1 MIVMQIH
8 FFGVCGQLLS
18 MTLSR
23 SFHIAKWRWLPCF
36 LLLFDGWPRWM
47 SQIKCCGHS
56 WSRLRA
62 NTWHRQFLHWT
73 TFSAFQIKSLVR
85 HACSTIFDVQ
95 LPCDDHSYILIA
107 GLCVDSSIWFSSA
120 HTTNE
125 TLDHNGVTAIWMCV
139 IVFAVCCDLDC
150 VCPHLCSQQQ
160 FNKSLFACALRE
172 SMAMC
177 VLLLQCNETTPGL
190 RPAQNQPHTF
200 PLPLSLATLSLSAS
214 MMRRLSSPISCNCIQ
229 SHWHESQSMSPHF
242 CAIINTHKA

>member
-1 MIVMQIH
+1 MFLYIILHLLLSFSLVMIVMQIH

-62 NTWHRQFLHWT
+62 NTRHRQFYHWT

-125 TLDHNGVTAIWMCV
+125 TLDHNGVTAIW
-139 IVFAVCCDLDC
+139 INVCYRF
-150 VCPHLCSQQQ
+150 CS
-160 FNKSLFACALRE
+160 L
-172 SMAMC
+172 
-177 VLLLQCNETTPGL
+177 L
-190 RPAQNQPHTF
+190 RPWLC
-200 PLPLSLATLSLSAS
+200 LPSFVLATT
-214 MMRRLSSPISCNCIQ
+214 IQ
-229 SHWHESQSMSPHF
+229 
-242 CAIINTHKA
+242 